1 MGLRS
6 RRRKGLMMATMPQA
20 KETVQSEAL
29 YAKVALRY
37 DTVFER
43 AILAEGR
50 LTEVVQE
57 NMSGRGVLDLACGN
71 GRWLDRFR
79 PASYVGLDLNLAM
92 LHEARRRYPD
102 ACFVQG
108 DMTRLPF
115 SDSSFEGVISMF
127 GAMGHLS
134 PARQETMI
142 REVWRVLKPGGL
154 AVLTNG
160 NMWSPFN
167 LPTTLTG
174 GRVRIEGVRV
184 HVHSTTPR
192 RMARLLAGFRLLRL
206 ESYDYSYLPILPL
219 KFAASLVGCDHQS
232 IYVHWMHLFDHCR
245 YIPTMRWFG
254 KQLLVVCEK
263 AHGASR
269 LEARGD

>member
-1 MGLRS
+1 MT
-6 RRRKGLMMATMPQA
+6 ATATQA

-29 YAKVALRY
+29 YAKVAPRY

-57 NMSGRGVLDLACGN
+57 NMTGRSVLDLACGN

-79 PASYVGLDLNLAM
+79 PAAYVGLDLSRAM
-92 LHEARRRYPD
+92 LQEARRRYPD
-102 ACFVQG
+102 ARFIQA
-108 DMTRLPF
+108 DMTCLPF
-115 SDSSFEGVISMF
+115 PDESFEGVISMF
-127 GAMGHLS
+127 GAMGHLA
-134 PARQETMI
+134 PAGQEAMM
-142 REVWRVLKPGGL
+142 REVWRVLQPGGL

-160 NMWSPFN
+160 NLWSPFN
-167 LPTTLTG
+167 LPTTMTG
-174 GRVRIEGVRV
+174 GRVRIEGVRL

-192 RMARLLAGFRLLRL
+192 KFARSLTGFRLLRL
-206 ESYDYSYLPILPL
+206 ESYDYSYLPLLPL
-219 KFAASLVGCDHQS
+219 KFAACLVGRDYRA
-232 IYVHWMHLFDHCR
+232 IYAHWMDLFDHCR

-263 AHGASR
+263 MLYSSGNPAASYQ
-269 LEARGD
+269 EVCHA